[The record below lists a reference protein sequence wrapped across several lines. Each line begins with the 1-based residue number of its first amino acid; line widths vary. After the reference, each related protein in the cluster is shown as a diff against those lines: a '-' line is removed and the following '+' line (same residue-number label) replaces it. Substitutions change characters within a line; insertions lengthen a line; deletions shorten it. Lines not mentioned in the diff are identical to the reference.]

1 MSEPTLL
8 SPNVR
13 GLAYPLTVVNGNL
26 AMSTDFSLVT
36 QQIRSVLETRYYER
50 VMRADYGIGDY
61 VLEVLDPG
69 QINSAIQYS
78 ILQNVEGL
86 SELSVIGDWITE
98 GDDGVYK
105 VVINYSVG
113 GVPQPPR
120 TISLANSPGVY
131 ALRKRVK

>member
-1 MSEPTLL
+1 MSEVTIM
-8 SPNVR
+8 SPSVR
-13 GLAYPLTVVNGNL
+13 GLTYPLTVTNGNL
-26 AMSTDFSLVT
+26 ATSTDYDLVT

-50 VMRADYGIGDY
+50 VMRASYGIGDY

-86 SELSVIGDWITE
+86 SELSVQGDWITG

-105 VVINYSVG
+105 VVINYAVNG
-113 GVPQPPR
+113 ATQAPLNY
-120 TISLANSPGVY
+120 TLAN
-131 ALRKRVK
+131 

>member
-13 GLAYPLTVVNGNL
+13 GITYPLTVSNGNL
-26 AMSTDFSLVT
+26 STSTDFALVT

-61 VLEVLDPG
+61 VLEVMDPG

-86 SELSVIGDWITE
+86 SELSVLGDWITE

-105 VVINYSVG
+105 VFINYSVG
-113 GVPQPPR
+113 GVPQPSL
-120 TISLANSPGVY
+120 TFSLAN
-131 ALRKRVK
+131 